1 MKSQLTLVKSLLA
14 VAGVA
19 AVSAVSAA
27 PAWAFSFGNIAGGDT
42 PGDAYVNSFT
52 FDVVDQGQSVLFNIK
67 NSGDA
72 AAPTMFI
79 SKVFFDDK
87 NSFFDDDTYLS
98 APLVNRGNVGLVE
111 FIGGASNDQLPQGGN
126 GFTTNYAFSRK
137 TGAGNAFGIQGG
149 ESLGLIFTGDYN
161 LVMSALNSGALKIGL
176 HVQALPDGQSD
187 SYISTSSSNTQD
199 TPEPLTMLAAG
210 AAVGFG
216 TMFKKQRAQAQKA
229 R

>member
-1 MKSQLTLVKSLLA
+1 
-14 VAGVA
+14 
-19 AVSAVSAA
+19 
-27 PAWAFSFGNIAGGDT
+27 
-42 PGDAYVNSFT
+42 
-52 FDVVDQGQSVLFNIK
+52 
-67 NSGDA
+67 
-72 AAPTMFI
+72 MFI

-87 NSFFDDDTYLS
+87 NSFFEDDTYLS
-98 APLVNRGNVGLVE
+98 DPLVNRGNVGLVE

-137 TGAGNAFGIQGG
+137 TGSGNAFGIQGG

-176 HVQALPDGQSD
+176 HVQALPNDQSD
-187 SYISTSSSNTQD
+187 SYISSSSGNTQD

-216 TMFKKQRAQAQKA
+216 TMFKKQRDQAQKA
-229 R
+229 PEAII